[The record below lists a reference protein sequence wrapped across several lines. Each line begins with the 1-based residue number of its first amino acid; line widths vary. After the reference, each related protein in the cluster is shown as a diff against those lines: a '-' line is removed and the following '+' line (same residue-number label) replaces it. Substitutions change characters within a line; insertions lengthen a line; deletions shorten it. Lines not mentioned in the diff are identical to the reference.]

1 MGQDKGVSKIM
12 QVADIGFVNTA
23 RIVHLIETQA
33 GLTEINYNHVHSFK
47 VSFSGIQSK
56 KRIKA
61 IVEANQGKLTTWA
74 KGKQRSEEM
83 RVLARSI
90 YLTNDAILKM
100 CDKHI
105 TLIAEYMDQ
114 VQSEI

>member
-1 MGQDKGVSKIM
+1 MEVS
-12 QVADIGFVNTA
+12 DIGFVNTA
-23 RIVHLIETQA
+23 RIVRQIETQA
-33 GLTEINYNHVHSFK
+33 ELEEINYNHVHSFK
-47 VSFSGIQSK
+47 VSFSGIQAK
-56 KRIKA
+56 KRLRA
-61 IVEANQGKLTTWA
+61 IVQANQDKLTKWA
-74 KGKQRSEEM
+74 KSKQRSEEM